1 MKPLCLCQAALGPGD
16 GTQPGFLSLLSAPV
30 SSRPSCLLARVP
42 PLEPAFP
49 VCLGFRLP
57 PALSPSL
64 ACSLHSPVSPPL
76 PSPAP
81 RSAPSITPPGS
92 EECSLNPIAFLCLSW
107 ALPPALSRSSLFL
120 CLERPIAQASNSV
133 VIATVGFYGA
143 GSLLWAPKDTEPT
156 GDPEHTSFKQPGP
169 PCPAGTSG
177 WSFEVS
183 TSHATPS
190 ALCVCI
196 KPTSQSGEESPSCE
210 KGKSVLE
217 GNGDSRGEHLGKG
230 IPPATGWVART

>member
-1 MKPLCLCQAALGPGD
+1 MKPLCLCQGALGPGD
-16 GTQPGFLSLLSAPV
+16 GAQPGFLSLLSAPV
-30 SSRPSCLLARVP
+30 LSRPSCLRACAPPGASLPSSSRLPTPSCPVP
-42 PLEPAFP
+42 KSSLFSPL
-49 VCLGFRLP
+49 VCLPRLP
-57 PALSPSL
+57 
-64 ACSLHSPVSPPL
+64 C
-76 PSPAP
+76 P

-120 CLERPIAQASNSV
+120 CLERPTAQASNSV

-143 GSLLWAPKDTEPT
+143 GSLLWAPKDTEST

-196 KPTSQSGEESPSCE
+196 KPTSQRGEESLYRE

-217 GNGDSRGEHLGKG
+217 GNGDSQGGASWEGH
-230 IPPATGWVART
+230 PPTTGWVART